1 MDQPRYIAIEGAIGV
16 GKTSLCDRLAEEF
29 GFRTVHEEFEENPF
43 LADFYG
49 DRQAYAFQTQLFFL
63 LSRYRQQ
70 LGLFQQDLF
79 AGGIV
84 SDYLFAKDPIFAHL
98 NLDPNELTL
107 YDQIYS
113 LLDARVLKPD
123 LVIFLQASVD
133 TLVGRIRRR
142 GRTYEKNMD
151 PQYLADLSEAY
162 NHFFFHYGETPLL
175 VVSTNELNL
184 VDQDDAFEDLVH
196 EIQTHR
202 GGVRH
207 FVRQV

>member
-1 MDQPRYIAIEGAIGV
+1 MNQPRYIAIEGAIGV
-16 GKTSLCDRLAEEF
+16 GKTSLCNRLAEVF
-29 GFRTVHEEFEENPF
+29 GYRTVHEEFEENPF
-43 LADFYG
+43 LADFYD
-49 DRQAYAFQTQLFFL
+49 DRQAYGFQTQLFFL

-70 LGLFQQDLF
+70 LGLFQQELF

-123 LVIFLQASVD
+123 LVLFLQASVD

-142 GRTYEKNMD
+142 GRSYEKNMD

-162 NHFFFHYGETPLL
+162 NRFFFHYGETPLL

-184 VDQDDAFEDLVH
+184 VDQDDALADLVH
-196 EIQTHR
+196 EIKTHR
-202 GGVRH
+202 GGVGH